1 MKIDFTQ
8 ELKDFAGEP
17 IRLSETSPNLMLK
30 DVIFI
35 AVRAQL
41 QDDANSTLDQKLAL
55 NKVAEIVYQNGELT
69 IEQASIIKERASKMF
84 ASPAVCGAICKAI
97 EG

>member
-17 IRLSETSPNLMLK
+17 IRLSEASPNLLLK
-30 DVIFI
+30 DIIFM

-41 QDDANSTLDQKLAL
+41 QDDSTSTLEQKLAL
-55 NKVAEIVYQNGELT
+55 NKVGEIVYKNEELT

-84 ASPAVCGAICKAI
+84 PSPAVCGAICKAI